1 MPILVVFG
9 EPVTVFS
16 PSVESTLPPSIL
28 HPPWGAKTIA
38 RSGHYHFHL
47 PHQWVVKNFNTT
59 TILNSTTRTFVHYH
73 QKAEECRTSKSNQ
86 LLEFLRVLTEI
97 TAILYFTEKNVDEEL
112 EKKNNNLKIP
122 PFPKYI
128 GKSKSPN
135 YFYNQWVA

>member
-73 QKAEECRTSKSNQ
+73 QKAEKNAGLFQIKSTP
-86 LLEFLRVLTEI
+86 R
-97 TAILYFTEKNVDEEL
+97 ILKSLNGNNSNSTLFQR
-112 EKKNNNLKIP
+112 KKR
-122 PFPKYI
+122 
-128 GKSKSPN
+128 
-135 YFYNQWVA
+135 

>member
-86 LLEFLRVLTEI
+86 LLEVLRVLTEI
-97 TAILYFTEKNVDEEL
+97 TAILYFTG
-112 EKKNNNLKIP
+112 KKRWWRTWKKQQFENP
-122 PFPKYI
+122 PFPKYM

>member
-47 PHQWVVKNFNTT
+47 PHQWVVKT
-59 TILNSTTRTFVHYH
+59 TILKQMNRKVRIAGKTNRPTRGCSRRDKNKARGVTNHSSWTHGCLEAVLDSSTGMQYATHDSGPISDLIR
-73 QKAEECRTSKSNQ
+73 
-86 LLEFLRVLTEI
+86 LLD
-97 TAILYFTEKNVDEEL
+97 Y
-112 EKKNNNLKIP
+112 
-122 PFPKYI
+122 
-128 GKSKSPN
+128 
-135 YFYNQWVA
+135 

>member
-1 MPILVVFG
+1 MPTLYSTPILVVVFG

-86 LLEFLRVLTEI
+86 LLDQRVLTEI
-97 TAILYFTEKNVDEEL
+97 TIYYTETLIKVDLRAFLYK
-112 EKKNNNLKIP
+112 
-122 PFPKYI
+122 
-128 GKSKSPN
+128 
-135 YFYNQWVA
+135 

>member
-59 TILNSTTRTFVHYH
+59 TILNSTPPGLLYITIKK
-73 QKAEECRTSKSNQ
+73 QKNAGLPNQ
-86 LLEFLRVLTEI
+86 I
-97 TAILYFTEKNVDEEL
+97 N
-112 EKKNNNLKIP
+112 
-122 PFPKYI
+122 
-128 GKSKSPN
+128 S
-135 YFYNQWVA
+135 